1 MSSGIYKRI
10 KPAWNKGTT
19 KYEQITC
26 SVCGKLFQAE
36 KWRNRKVC
44 SFRCKIKRFTSSGI
58 LSRIGKKPWNY
69 NGKLMLEKQLRNHPK
84 MEKWRKDI
92 FKRYNFSCDVCGSRG
107 YLEAHHIRL
116 FTDILNEF
124 KKLNQGK
131 TDEEIYGLALKY
143 EPLWDSKNGICLC
156 KNCHKITKITN
167 IGKQITEKVRIVNI
181 TKAVIRD
188 ALTNKIKRVYI
199 TQNTIQLAGRN
210 VIARRLAN
218 NTTYTGIL
226 NYGALLTTG
235 PTETYRKLTASAT
248 YDDAVAKAYVTWFF
262 TAAEVSGT
270 FVQWRNYIDGTADSG
285 SGQEW
290 SRVDVNWVKSN
301 TETLTVDCIYQIT
314 SG

>member
-69 NGKLMLEKQLRNHPK
+69 NGKLMLEKQLRNHP
-84 MEKWRKDI
+84 
-92 FKRYNFSCDVCGSRG
+92 
-107 YLEAHHIRL
+107 
-116 FTDILNEF
+116 
-124 KKLNQGK
+124 
-131 TDEEIYGLALKY
+131 
-143 EPLWDSKNGICLC
+143 
-156 KNCHKITKITN
+156 
-167 IGKQITEKVRIVNI
+167 ITEKVRIVNI

-210 VIARRLAN
+210 VVARRLAN
-218 NTTYTGIL
+218 ETTYTGIL
-226 NYGALLTTG
+226 NYGALLVAG
-235 PTETYRKLTASAT
+235 PTETFRKLTASAT

-270 FVQWRNYIDGTADSG
+270 FVQWRNYIDGTDTSG

-290 SRVDVNWVKSN
+290 TRVDVNWVKS
-301 TETLTVDCIYQIT
+301 TSETLTVDCVYQII